1 MQNKFKIKSSSNS
14 YFFIKRYIHKLFLKN
29 IYLLLFYL
37 NNLLIH
43 MIISLNLSKYTK
55 LVDII

>member
-14 YFFIKRYIHKLFLKN
+14 YFIIKRYIHKLFLKN
-29 IYLLLFYL
+29 IYLLIFFL

-43 MIISLNLSKYTK
+43 MIISLNLSKYAK
-55 LVDII
+55 LVDIR